1 MATTAIVVVLLTT
14 GIFSGAVFYAIG
26 YKDGE
31 RNGYTRGRSISRH
44 ISTTAKA
51 VK

>member
-1 MATTAIVVVLLTT
+1 MSTTATFVVLFIT
-14 GIFSGAVFYAIG
+14 GIFSSAVFYALG
-26 YKDGE
+26 FKDGE
-31 RNGYTRGRSISRH
+31 RNGYARGRSISRH